1 MAVRQTRTNTRAKA
15 RTDASAKTEPAMS
28 PAPLI
33 YPPLTPDEKVRM
45 AKYGISDEDVARD
58 PGLRFAGA
66 YADDP
71 EFMPMMREMFRR
83 SRGREMPEW
92 NLPE

>member
-1 MAVRQTRTNTRAKA
+1 MAAKQLNRKPREVA
-15 RTDASAKTEPAMS
+15 EP

-33 YPPLTPDEKVRM
+33 YPPLTPEEKVRM
-45 AKYGISDEDVARD
+45 AKHGITEEEVARD

-66 YADDP
+66 FADDP
-71 EFMPMMREMFRR
+71 EFMPMMREEFRR

-92 NLPE
+92 NSSE